1 MAASMWEWFGAGAVS
16 APATDLLRAIG
27 TMVTTN
33 QLDPVDVANKL
44 VELVEAETTQV
55 NNFMPPELR
64 DFAKSQLG

>member
-1 MAASMWEWFGAGAVS
+1 MAASMWEWFGAGSIS

-44 VELVEAETTQV
+44 VELVEAKTTQE
-55 NNFMPPELR
+55 NNFMPPEIR
-64 DFAKSQLG
+64 DLIKAQLG